1 MNLQLQKC
9 NLPLQ
14 LHPQMAQLIQNE
26 DVTKDSQTQEKK
38 NHCSQ
43 EPWVCTPAGDWHSQ
57 VAFLS
62 GLICKPH
69 L

>member
-1 MNLQLQKC
+1 
-9 NLPLQ
+9 
-14 LHPQMAQLIQNE
+14 MAQLIQNK

-38 NHCSQ
+38 NYCSQ
-43 EPWVCTPAGDWHSQ
+43 EPWVCTPAGDWHSH